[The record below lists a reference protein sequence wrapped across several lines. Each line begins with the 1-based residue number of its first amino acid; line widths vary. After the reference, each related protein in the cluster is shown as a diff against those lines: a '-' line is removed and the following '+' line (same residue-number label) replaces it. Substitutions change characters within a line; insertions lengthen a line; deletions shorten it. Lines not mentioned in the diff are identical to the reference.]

1 MFKRRPK
8 LPEIQRVVEVSQ
20 AGARVGVGYQ
30 RRPPLDGRRAVR
42 LAVQ

>member
-20 AGARVGVGYQ
+20 AGARLGSATN
-30 RRPPLDGRRAVR
+30 AVR
-42 LAVQ
+42 P